1 MSLRSSKNTFPHH
14 QHHHHQQQQLGPL
27 LDLTAIAAGKN
38 RRRLSSFKSCD
49 ERGTDNATN
58 YRQGRL
64 VLFIAVLTHESGGPS
79 LYFFVFAAPEER
91 PCTEKGKRGSGKK
104 KKSALRLR

>member
-1 MSLRSSKNTFPHH
+1 MRTTQALLRLSPLASSMF
-14 QHHHHQQQQLGPL
+14 
-27 LDLTAIAAGKN
+27 AEKN
-38 RRRLSSFKSCD
+38 RRSLSSFKSCG

-64 VLFIAVLTHESGGPS
+64 VLFIAVLTHERGGLP
-79 LYFFVFAAPEER
+79 YFFVFAAPEER
-91 PCTEKGKRGSGKK
+91 PCTEKGKRGRGK